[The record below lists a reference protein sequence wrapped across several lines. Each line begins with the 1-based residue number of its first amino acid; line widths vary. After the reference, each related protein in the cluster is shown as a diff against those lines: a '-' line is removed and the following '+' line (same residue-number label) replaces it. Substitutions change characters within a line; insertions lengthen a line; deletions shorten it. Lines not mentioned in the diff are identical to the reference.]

1 MTALDAW
8 DFAVLSLA
16 LDMLSH
22 HTDVE
27 LASVQVRY
35 NTRRRFAML
44 AMRRQ
49 IIEVR
54 AKLVA
59 MQST

>member
-27 LASVQVRY
+27 LASAQLRY
-35 NTRRRFAML
+35 NTRKRFALL

-49 IIEVR
+49 IVEVR
-54 AKLVA
+54 AKLAA